1 MLGTSLLERPEG
13 KGTGA
18 PELVVE
24 NLTVR
29 YGKFV
34 AVDDVSFS
42 VAPASI
48 TALLG
53 LNGAG
58 KSSLLRGLTGLV
70 PSEGR
75 VAVAGTWLNGRGPH
89 VRSRLGL
96 ALLPEGRG
104 VFPNLTVE
112 QNILAGV
119 HRRTER
125 ATVLEEVCGLFPIL
139 ASRRTQVAGTMSG
152 GEQQMLSMARCIA
165 ARPSVMLLDEVSL
178 GLSPLMVQQVY
189 AKIAE
194 LRELGVAFLIV
205 EQFAQTVLD
214 VADDVQVMVR
224 GQLLAQHSAK
234 ELAGFSADELGEIL
248 LTGESPRDDAPGTA
262 VDGDAH
268 PRIRSTRT
276 TEG

>member
-1 MLGTSLLERPEG
+1 MTGTALRERSEARA
-13 KGTGA
+13 TGD
-18 PELVVE
+18 PELAVE
-24 NLTVR
+24 GLTVR

-48 TALLG
+48 SALLG

-75 VAVAGTWLNGRGPH
+75 VAVAGNPLQGKGSH

-96 ALLPEGRG
+96 AYLPEGRG
-104 VFPNLTVE
+104 VFPTLTVE

-119 HRRTER
+119 HTRGDRSE
-125 ATVLEEVCGLFPIL
+125 VLEEVFGLFPIL
-139 ASRRTQVAGTMSG
+139 AKRRTQVAGTMSG

-165 ARPSVMLLDEVSL
+165 SRPSVMLLDEVSL

-189 AKIAE
+189 AKIAD
-194 LRELGVAFLIV
+194 LRELGVAFVIV

-214 VADDVQVMVR
+214 LADDVQVMVR
-224 GQLLAQHSAK
+224 GRLLAQHSAL

-248 LTGESPRDDAPGTA
+248 LTGDNPRSDERTDAADGRPG
-262 VDGDAH
+262 
-268 PRIRSTRT
+268 RSAGTPRT
-276 TEG
+276 TE

>member
-1 MLGTSLLERPEG
+1 MT
-13 KGTGA
+13 GTGLRERSGA
-18 PELVVE
+18 RATGVPELAVE
-24 NLTVR
+24 GLTVR

-48 TALLG
+48 SALLG

-75 VAVAGTWLNGRGPH
+75 VVVAGHPLQGKGSH

-96 ALLPEGRG
+96 AYLPEGRG
-104 VFPNLTVE
+104 VFPTLTVE

-119 HRRTER
+119 HSRAER
-125 ATVLEEVCGLFPIL
+125 SQVLEEVFGLFPIL
-139 ASRRTQVAGTMSG
+139 SARRTQVAGTMSG

-165 ARPSVMLLDEVSL
+165 SRPSVMILDEVSL

-224 GQLLAQHSAK
+224 GRLLTQHTAQ

-248 LTGESPRDDAPGTA
+248 LTGESPRAAAGPSARDART
-262 VDGDAH
+262 H
-268 PRIRSTRT
+268 RT
-276 TEG
+276 TE

>member
-1 MLGTSLLERPEG
+1 VVGTDIQTRPEG
-13 KGTGA
+13 RGTGS

-24 NLTVR
+24 NLSVK

-34 AVDDVSFS
+34 AVDHVSFT

-48 TALLG
+48 SALLG

-75 VAVAGTWLNGRGPH
+75 VAVAGNWLQARGPH
-89 VRSRLGL
+89 VRSRQGL

-119 HRRTER
+119 HTRSER
-125 ATVLEEVCGLFPIL
+125 SKVLEEVFGLFPIL
-139 ASRRTQVAGTMSG
+139 ASRRTQVGGTMSG

-165 ARPSVMLLDEVSL
+165 SRPSVMLLDEVSL

-189 AKIAE
+189 AKITE

-214 VADDVQVMVR
+214 IADDVQVMVR

-248 LTGESPRDDAPGTA
+248 LTGESPRDEDAPG
-262 VDGDAH
+262 DGNAH
-268 PRIRSTRT
+268 VRSGGNWT
-276 TEG
+276 TEW